1 MGDIVIQDEI
11 KKIIEEID
19 VSDSNYEKA
28 TNRYNSI
35 ANYIKNS
42 ELDSDSPDIYLQGSF
57 KLGTAIKPLTEE
69 GAYDI
74 DIVCNLTKL
83 RRESQSQ
90 FSLKYDLGQVVKK
103 YAKTQSMSNEPEE
116 SKRCWT
122 LKYVDEDNFHI
133 DILPSV
139 PLNEKEN
146 GYIAITDKTKSNYFD
161 LSYDWETSN
170 PKGYAQWFRDI
181 SKYSIYREKIAKRF
195 YASIEKVPEY
205 KVRTPLQ
212 RIVQILKRHAEVCF
226 EDDIEHKPSSIIIT
240 TLAAKQYQS
249 ACLLNNDFW
258 DVIVYVIEHLK
269 DGIENRNGN
278 PCVYNPVNDAE
289 VLSGKWDKDGTYF
302 EAFEKWL
309 IQLESDFNIRN
320 RGLTFKDK
328 VEYVKRSLFKSNG
341 NQLPV
346 VNISSISHHQKLKWT
361 ECLIEKVSIKAKY
374 LYDGFRWKEIKS
386 GTALNKH
393 GKLRFEVQ
401 ANELRDYE
409 IWWQVTNT
417 GKEAEMANA
426 LRGGFYSSELV
437 EGKKVRKESTF
448 YTGHHYVEAYLINNG
463 VCYGKSLPFEVNIV
477 DDVSFDFL
485 KRR

>member
-1 MGDIVIQDEI
+1 MVDIVIPEEI
-11 KKIIEEID
+11 KKLIEEID

-35 ANYIKNS
+35 ANHIKNS
-42 ELDSDSPDIYLQGSF
+42 ELDSDKPDIYLQGSF
-57 KLGTAIKPLTEE
+57 KLGTAIKPLTED

-83 RRESQSQ
+83 RRENQSQ
-90 FSLKYDLGQVVKK
+90 FSLKYDLGEVVKR
-103 YAKTQSMSNEPEE
+103 YSRARSMSNEPEE

-139 PLNEKEN
+139 PLNDKDD
-146 GYIAITDKTKSNYFD
+146 GYIAITDKTKSNYFEV
-161 LSYDWETSN
+161 SCDWEISN

-181 SKYSIYREKIAKRF
+181 SKYSIYQEKMAKRF

-205 KVRTPLQ
+205 KIRTPLQ

-226 EDDIEHKPSSIIIT
+226 EDDIEHKPSSVIIT

-258 DVIVYVIEHLK
+258 DVITYVIEHLK
-269 DGIENRNGN
+269 DEIENRNGS

-289 VLSGKWDKDGTYF
+289 VLSGKWDKDESYF

-309 IQLESDFNIRN
+309 MQLESDFNIGN
-320 RGLTFKDK
+320 KELTFIDK
-328 VEYVKRSLFKSNG
+328 VQYVKRSLFKDNG

-346 VNISSISHHQKLKWT
+346 VNVSSIRHHQKSKWT

-374 LYDGFRWKEIKS
+374 FRDGFRGKEIKS

-401 ANELRDYE
+401 ANGLRDYE
-409 IWWQVTNT
+409 IWWQITNT

-426 LRGGFYSSELV
+426 LRGDFYSSELV

-448 YTGHHYVEAYLINNG
+448 YTGHHYVEAYLIKNSI
-463 VCYGKSLPFEVNIV
+463 CYGKSLPFEVNIV
-477 DDVSFDFL
+477 DGFLLDFM
-485 KRR
+485 RRG

>member
-1 MGDIVIQDEI
+1 MGDIVIQEEI
-11 KKIIEEID
+11 KKLIEEID

-42 ELDSDSPDIYLQGSF
+42 ELDLDKPDIYLQGSF

-69 GAYDI
+69 GVYDI

-83 RRESQSQ
+83 RRENQSQ
-90 FSLKYDLGQVVKK
+90 FSLKYNLGEVVKRYSK
-103 YAKTQSMSNEPEE
+103 AQSMSNEPRE

-139 PLNEKEN
+139 PLNDKDD

-161 LSYDWETSN
+161 VSYDWETSN

-181 SKYSIYREKIAKRF
+181 SKYSTYREEIAKRF

-212 RIVQILKRHAEVCF
+212 RIVQILKRHAEVYF
-226 EDDIEHKPSSIIIT
+226 EDDIEHKPSSIVIT

-249 ACLLNNDFW
+249 ACLLYNDFL
-258 DVIVYVIEHLK
+258 DVITHIVEHLG
-269 DGIENRNGN
+269 DGIENKNGS
-278 PCVYNPVNDAE
+278 PCVYNPVNNAE
-289 VLSGKWDKDGTYF
+289 VLSGKWDKDDSYF
-302 EAFEKWL
+302 EAFKKWL

-320 RGLTFKDK
+320 KDLTYTDK
-328 VEYVKRSLFKSNG
+328 IQYVKRSLFKDSKK
-341 NQLPV
+341 QLPV
-346 VNISSISHHQKLKWT
+346 VNVSEIRHHQKSKWK
-361 ECLIEKVSIKAKY
+361 EYLIENVSIKAKY
-374 LYDGFRWKEIKS
+374 FCDGFRWKEIKS
-386 GTALNKH
+386 GTALSKN

-401 ANELRDYE
+401 ANGLRDYE
-409 IWWQVTNT
+409 TWWQVTNT
-417 GKEAEMANA
+417 GKEAERANA
-426 LRGGFYSSELV
+426 LRGDFYSSELV
-437 EGKKVRKESTF
+437 EGKKVREESTF
-448 YTGHHYVEAYLINNG
+448 YTGHHYVEAYLIKNG
-463 VCYGKSLPFEVNIV
+463 ICYGKSLPFEVNIV
-477 DDVSFDFL
+477 DGFSFTFMG
-485 KRR
+485 KG